1 VSNSK
6 NNRTAIVSMEE
17 EYMRLQIDYTLSED
31 RTKICSTIDA
41 IEKELDLYP
50 EVIHKRNENGGSYFI
65 EFAKDIYISS
75 RLPGE
80 FFEKLLKALGIEHC
94 EEL

>member
-1 VSNSK
+1 MSNSK

-17 EYMRLQIDYTLSED
+17 EYMRLQIDYTLPED
-31 RTKICSTIDA
+31 RTVICTTIDKV
-41 IEKELDLYP
+41 EKELDLYP

-65 EFAKDIYISS
+65 EFDKDIYMST

-80 FFEKLLKALGIEHC
+80 FIEKLLKELQIEHC
-94 EEL
+94 EER

>member
-17 EYMRLQIDYTLSED
+17 EYMRLQIDYTLPED
-31 RTKICSTIDA
+31 RTVICTTIDKV
-41 IEKELDLYP
+41 EKELDLYP

-65 EFAKDIYISS
+65 EFDKDIYMST

-80 FFEKLLKALGIEHC
+80 FIEKLLKELQIEHC
-94 EEL
+94 EER